1 MAAAV
6 PSRLSATGTLEPT
19 TLEPVEQDPVVV
31 SGTVRCLLERARDGV
46 REGCAEHDPRARYSA
61 AHLAAL
67 RAATAVLAV
76 RGRPGPLRSR
86 PRNVWELLPRLAPE
100 LAEWAAFFS
109 TLRLRRETVRVEP
122 RAADDLLRDAE
133 RFCRV
138 VTTLLGL
145 SWVPVL
151 PDALPAS
158 G

>member
-1 MAAAV
+1 MAVAV
-6 PSRLSATGTLEPT
+6 PSRLIEPAVR
-19 TLEPVEQDPVVV
+19 PGAA
-31 SGTVRCLLERARDGV
+31 SGTVRCLLERARDGL
-46 REGCAEHDPRARYSA
+46 RDACAEHDPRARHTTS
-61 AHLAAL
+61 HLAAL

-86 PRNVWELLPRLAPE
+86 PRSVWEVLPVLAPE
-100 LAEWAAFFS
+100 LSEWAELFAA
-109 TLRLRRETVRVEP
+109 LRLRGDASRVEP

-138 VTTLLGL
+138 VADLLGL
-145 SWVPVL
+145 PWTPVL

>member
-6 PSRLSATGTLEPT
+6 PSRLSGPDLLVAEAHAAP
-19 TLEPVEQDPVVV
+19 V
-31 SGTVRCLLERARDGV
+31 SGAVLCLLERARDGV
-46 REGCAEHDPRARYSA
+46 RDACAEHDPGARYTA

-76 RGRPGPLRSR
+76 RGRPVPARSR
-86 PRNVWELLPRLAPE
+86 PRNVWELLPGLAPE
-100 LAEWAAFFS
+100 LTEWAAFFS
-109 TLRLRRETVRVEP
+109 ALRPRREAVRVEP

-138 VTTLLGL
+138 VTDLLGL
-145 SWVPVL
+145 PWRPVL
-151 PDALPAS
+151 PDAPPAS